1 MTDVNKNIENN
12 QEENQNREECNK
24 KWWKKLLGLKPTYR
38 LLFICFLLLV
48 FSIVTIVIFNKK
60 NNANVKDTKYKFTKI
75 GKTNSMYHN
84 GSNDVFAIGD
94 NKYII
99 FGAENKTRMEKY
111 STIPFPEKLV
121 HIEIFDYTTKKIKE
135 VTPPILYPIVDCVQL
150 KNGNIFFIGKT
161 VDLKSYFAIFDI
173 NTFEI
178 KELGLEKNLIDS
190 TENSLYQ
197 LANGDVLIYIG
208 CSNKAPYLSDSL
220 YLFDSNNLNFKK
232 VAELKIKRV
241 SYSVIQLNDTD
252 ILVVGG
258 AIPSKYYYK
267 EKLLDIE
274 LCNIKTTK
282 CKILNA
288 KLSQKKLYPYLFKDK
303 NGNILIFP
311 SIIDED
317 KTIDLYDVKSDTLK
331 TVGYI
336 DRYYDYGNEEIEKR
350 IDNYDKIT
358 GIMGANFVQLNDGN
372 ILITGGCSGI
382 SIIITRSDAYI
393 YDISKNKLMKIDD
406 MGYRRLNHL
415 TKVLNDG
422 NVLFLGLRQK
432 YIQIFTTK

>member
-1 MTDVNKNIENN
+1 M
-12 QEENQNREECNK
+12 
-24 KWWKKLLGLKPTYR
+24 LGLKPSYR

-48 FSIVTIVIFNKK
+48 FFIAAIVIFNKK

-75 GKTNSMYHN
+75 GKTNSVYN
-84 GSNDVFAIGD
+84 GLSNGIFDIGD
-94 NKYII
+94 NKYIL
-99 FGAENKTRMEKY
+99 FGVKNKEKNEGKY
-111 STIPFPEKLV
+111 TTIPFIDKLV

-135 VTPPILYPIVDCVQL
+135 ITSPILYQVVDCVQL

-161 VDLKSYFAIFDI
+161 EDFKNYFAIFDI

-178 KELGLEKNLIDS
+178 KELGLETNLIDS
-190 TENSLYQ
+190 TGNSLYQ

-208 CSNKAPYLSDSL
+208 RSNKAPYLSDSL

-232 VAELKIKRV
+232 VAELKIKRLKH
-241 SYSVIQLNDTD
+241 SVFQLNDTE
-252 ILVVGG
+252 ILIVGG
-258 AIPSKYYYK
+258 
-267 EKLLDIE
+267 KLLDIE

-288 KLSQKKLYPYLFKDK
+288 KLSQKKLYPYLFKNK

-317 KTIDLYDVKSDTLK
+317 KTIDLYDVKSDTMK

-382 SIIITRSDAYI
+382 SIVITRSDAYI
-393 YDISKNKLMKIDD
+393 YDISKNKLMRIDD